1 MWNNLG
7 CMATDVEMQNRMK
20 VRTRLSMPLAL
31 GTRVLFIRENTV
43 TTTQYIN
50 SDTFD
55 FSFE

>member
-1 MWNNLG
+1 
-7 CMATDVEMQNRMK
+7 MATDVEMQNRMK